1 MTGKSF
7 PRLCRD
13 GNRGNGG
20 QKQIY
25 KDICPAMNSM
35 RNLYRPIYVLRRS
48 GAVKNI
54 QVNGKSCN
62 FSSNWYVDK
71 SIGVIPIAEY
81 AKEGINTI
89 ELFFEEP
96 ADNIR
101 TPEALVQ
108 ENEIARNLFSYEME
122 IENIYVLGSF
132 SVKVD
137 NFTLNKNVF
146 YAGNGS
152 FTISQEK
159 KIEKGNLTAQGF
171 WFIAGELPQKIKFPI
186 EKKRK
191 RVYFPFWWRS
201 LFGDVGSEYEKIK
214 DILLYEK
221 TDVSEYGGQ
230 YVNLF

>member
-1 MTGKSF
+1 MKKCFFSNPEEIVRKDPNALTLDIARWSLDGKKFSAPLPVMEIEETAAKNKYTKIF
-7 PRLCRD
+7 VRYEFNAEFIPSDLCIAAE
-13 GNRGNGG
+13 RG
-20 QKQIY
+20 
-25 KDICPAMNSM
+25 
-35 RNLYRPIYVLRRS
+35 
-48 GAVKNI
+48 VKNI

-101 TPEALVQ
+101 TPEALDA

-152 FTISQEK
+152 FTIS
-159 KIEKGNLTAQGF
+159 
-171 WFIAGELPQKIKFPI
+171 
-186 EKKRK
+186 KKRK
-191 RVYFPFWWRS
+191 
-201 LFGDVGSEYEKIK
+201 
-214 DILLYEK
+214 
-221 TDVSEYGGQ
+221 
-230 YVNLF
+230 